1 MLVYLGTDLLAAW
14 GLNLEFGVAG
24 VANFAYIVLVAAGAY
39 LYAAFTLG
47 PPAAMGGFQ
56 QYIIGLRL
64 PVAVAVVAA
73 ALICGILGCLI
84 GVTGLKRLRADYQA
98 MVTLV
103 ISILATTVVGADI
116 GLFNG
121 DAGLSLIPN
130 PLASVDPGRRGWY
143 YVATVA
149 GVCVLGYLALR
160 RFTTGPLGRALRA
173 VREDEDTAIAVG
185 KNVVGLRL
193 MVQAVGGIY
202 AGLSGALLAG
212 FIGGW
217 SPSSWEYVETLALL
231 TAIIVGGLG
240 NDAGVLLGVVIVPVL
255 ILQGVQFLPQ
265 IKNSPQLADDLGWI
279 ILGLLTIAF
288 VVGRPQGLLP
298 ERRPRYG
305 GPGSATAS
313 LPAPA
318 AAPGPA
324 VAAVPGPAAPGL
336 AAPGPAVAAVPGP
349 AAPGLAAPGP
359 AMAAVPA
366 PAAPGPAMAAPGL
379 APAPVPASSSAPR
392 PAPGAAAAPAPGAA
406 AAAAA
411 RDLAPRPAGLAA
423 VVTGRLSR
431 PPAGGAPE
439 GAGPAPILAVEGLV
453 RHYGGVHAVDGA
465 SFTAAAGSITGL
477 IGPNGAGK
485 STVLG
490 LISGFARLGAGRITF
505 AGRDISP
512 LPAHRRVRL
521 GIARTFQLP
530 REFRALTTIENLLV
544 AAPGQRG
551 ESVAGVVAGRGLWRR
566 DEAGLVEQARALLG
580 LFGMAETADQRAGRL
595 SGGQKRMLEVMRAL
609 MTGPRLLLLD
619 EPMAGLAPALA
630 ERLETACQQ
639 LAGAGMSILLVEHE
653 LRAVERLCERVVV
666 MAQGKVISE
675 GRMAELRTRKEV
687 QDAYVAG

>member
-47 PPAAMGGFQ
+47 PPAAMGGYQ

-64 PVAVAVVAA
+64 PVAAAVVAA
-73 ALICGILGCLI
+73 ALICGVLGCLI

-103 ISILATTVVGADI
+103 ISILATTVAGADT

-121 DAGLSLIPN
+121 NAGLSLIPD
-130 PLASVDPGRRGWY
+130 PLASVDPAHRGWY

-149 GVCVLGYLALR
+149 VVCGLGYLALR
-160 RFTTGPLGRALRA
+160 RLTTGPLGRALRA

-193 MVQAVGGIY
+193 MVQAVGGVY

-240 NDAGVLLGVVIVPVL
+240 NDAGVLLGVAIVPVL

-265 IKNSPQLADDLGWI
+265 VKNSPQLAGDLGWI

-288 VVGRPQGLLP
+288 VFGRPQGLIP

-305 GPGSATAS
+305 GPSPAT
-313 LPAPA
+313 
-318 AAPGPA
+318 
-324 VAAVPGPAAPGL
+324 
-336 AAPGPAVAAVPGP
+336 
-349 AAPGLAAPGP
+349 
-359 AMAAVPA
+359 
-366 PAAPGPAMAAPGL
+366 
-379 APAPVPASSSAPR
+379 APAPGR
-392 PAPGAAAAPAPGAA
+392 AAAPAPGVATAPVAA
-406 AAAAA
+406 AAPASVSDLSATPDAAA
-411 RDLAPRPAGLAA
+411 GPGPAAVADPAALPAGLAA
-423 VVTGRLSR
+423 VVTVRPGS
-431 PPAGGAPE
+431 PPAGSPPG
-439 GAGPAPILAVEGLV
+439 GAGAAPILTVEGLV
-453 RHYGGVHAVDGA
+453 KRYGGVHAVDGA
-465 SFTAAAGSITGL
+465 SFTAATGSITGL

-490 LISGFARLGAGRITF
+490 LISGFVRPGAGRITF
-505 AGRDISP
+505 SGRDISS

-551 ESVAGVVAGRGLWRR
+551 ESAAGVAAGRRRWRR
-566 DEAGLVEQARALLG
+566 DEAELIEEARALLG
-580 LFGMAETADQRAGRL
+580 LFGMAGAADERAGHL

-609 MTGPRLLLLD
+609 MTRPRLLLLD
-619 EPMAGLAPALA
+619 EPMAGLAPGLA
-630 ERLETACQQ
+630 ERLEAACQQ
-639 LAGAGMSILLVEHE
+639 LTSAGMTILLVEHE
-653 LRAVERLCERVVV
+653 LRAVERLCEQVVV

-687 QDAYVAG
+687 QDAYVVG

>member
-24 VANFAYIVLVAAGAY
+24 VVNFAYIVLVAAGAY
-39 LYAAFTLG
+39 LYAVFTLG

-56 QYIIGLRL
+56 QYIIGGRL
-64 PVAVAVVAA
+64 PAAAAVALA
-73 ALICGILGCLI
+73 ALICGGLGCLI

-98 MVTLV
+98 MVMLV
-103 ISILATTVVGADI
+103 ISILATTIVGADT

-121 DAGLSLIPN
+121 NAGLSLIPN
-130 PLASVDPGRRGWY
+130 PLASVDPARRGWY
-143 YVATVA
+143 YVAVV
-149 GVCVLGYLALR
+149 GLVCTAGYLVLR

-173 VREDEDTAIAVG
+173 VREDEDAAISVG

-193 MVQAVGGIY
+193 AVQAVGGVY

-217 SPSSWEYVETLALL
+217 SPSAWGYVETLALL

-265 IKNSPQLADDLGWI
+265 IESAPQLAGDLGWI

-288 VVGRPQGLLP
+288 VFTRPQGLIP
-298 ERRPRYG
+298 ERRPHHDM
-305 GPGSATAS
+305 P
-313 LPAPA
+313 
-318 AAPGPA
+318 
-324 VAAVPGPAAPGL
+324 
-336 AAPGPAVAAVPGP
+336 
-349 AAPGLAAPGP
+349 
-359 AMAAVPA
+359 AVPA
-366 PAAPGPAMAAPGL
+366 DTGIPPAEAGAPL
-379 APAPVPASSSAPR
+379 ADAGVPALAV
-392 PAPGAAAAPAPGAA
+392 GAGS
-406 AAAAA
+406 
-411 RDLAPRPAGLAA
+411 AGLAA
-423 VVTGRLSR
+423 IIAVRPDASSARADPGDGGR
-431 PPAGGAPE
+431 
-439 GAGPAPILAVEGLV
+439 APILIVDGLV
-453 RHYGGVHAVDGA
+453 KRYGGVHAVDGA
-465 SFTAAAGSITGL
+465 SFTAAVGGITGL

-490 LISGFARLGAGRITF
+490 LVSGFVRPDAGRI
-505 AGRDISP
+505 ALDGRDVAA
-512 LPAHRRVRL
+512 LPAHRRARL
-521 GIARTFQLP
+521 GIVRTFQLP

-551 ESVAGVVAGRGLWRR
+551 ESAAGVAAGRWLWRR
-566 DEAGLVEQARALLG
+566 DEDELVEAAHGLLR
-580 LFGMAETADQRAGRL
+580 LFGMAEAADERAGRL

-609 MTGPRLLLLD
+609 MARPWLLLLD

-630 ERLETACQQ
+630 ERLEAACRQ

-653 LRAVERLCERVVV
+653 LGVVERLCETVVV
-666 MAQGKVISE
+666 MHQGKVISE

-687 QDAYVAG
+687 QDAYVVG

>member
-24 VANFAYIVLVAAGAY
+24 VANLAYIVLVAAGAY
-39 LYAAFTLG
+39 FYAAFTLG

-73 ALICGILGCLI
+73 ALICCVLGCLI

-98 MVTLV
+98 MVMLV
-103 ISILATTVVGADI
+103 ISILATTVVGADT

-121 DAGLSLIPN
+121 NAGLSLIPD
-130 PLASVDPGRRGWY
+130 PLASVDPARRGWY
-143 YVATVA
+143 FVATVA
-149 GVCVLGYLALR
+149 VVCALGYLVLR

-193 MVQAVGGIY
+193 MVQAVGGVY

-240 NDAGVLLGVVIVPVL
+240 NDAGVLLGVAIVPVL

-265 IKNSPQLADDLGWI
+265 VKNSPQLAGDLGWI

-288 VVGRPQGLLP
+288 VFGRPQGLIP

-305 GPGSATAS
+305 GPG
-313 LPAPA
+313 PAPAVVPDPA
-318 AAPGPA
+318 AAPG
-324 VAAVPGPAAPGL
+324 L
-336 AAPGPAVAAVPGP
+336 AE
-349 AAPGLAAPGP
+349 
-359 AMAAVPA
+359 M
-366 PAAPGPAMAAPGL
+366 
-379 APAPVPASSSAPR
+379 
-392 PAPGAAAAPAPGAA
+392 
-406 AAAAA
+406 
-411 RDLAPRPAGLAA
+411 PAGLAA
-423 VVTGRLSR
+423 VVTVR
-431 PPAGGAPE
+431 PGSPADGGAAGGA
-439 GAGPAPILAVEGLV
+439 GRAPILTVEGLV
-453 RHYGGVHAVDGA
+453 RRYGGVHAVDGA
-465 SFTAAAGSITGL
+465 SFTAATGSITGL

-490 LISGFARLGAGRITF
+490 LVSGFVRLGAGRISF
-505 AGRDISP
+505 SGRDISS

-551 ESVAGVVAGRGLWRR
+551 ESPAGVAAGRWRWRR
-566 DEAGLVEQARALLG
+566 DEDELIEEARALLG
-580 LFGMAETADQRAGRL
+580 LFGMAGAADEPAGHL

-609 MTGPRLLLLD
+609 MTRPRLLLLD

-630 ERLETACQQ
+630 ERLEAACQQ
-639 LAGAGMSILLVEHE
+639 LTGAGMSILLVEHE

>member
-24 VANFAYIVLVAAGAY
+24 VVNFAYIVLVAAGAY
-39 LYAAFTLG
+39 LYAVFTLG

-56 QYIIGLRL
+56 QYIIGARL
-64 PVAVAVVAA
+64 PVAAAVALA

-98 MVTLV
+98 MVMLV
-103 ISILATTVVGADI
+103 ISILATTIIGADT

-121 DAGLSLIPN
+121 NAGLSLIPN
-130 PLASVDPGRRGWY
+130 PLASVDPARRGWY
-143 YVATVA
+143 YVAVV
-149 GVCVLGYLALR
+149 GVVCAAGYLVLR

-173 VREDEDTAIAVG
+173 VRDDEDAAIAVG

-193 MVQAVGGIY
+193 AVQAVGGVY

-217 SPSSWEYVETLALL
+217 SPSAWEYVETLALL

-265 IKNSPQLADDLGWI
+265 IRSAPQLADDLGWI

-288 VVGRPQGLLP
+288 VFARPQGLIP
-298 ERRPRYG
+298 ERRPRLG
-305 GPGSATAS
+305 MPAVPEGAAALPIPPEKLAQAEGWAQAQGLAQADKLAQAGASAQAGGSAQAAGPG
-313 LPAPA
+313 
-318 AAPGPA
+318 
-324 VAAVPGPAAPGL
+324 GL
-336 AAPGPAVAAVPGP
+336 AAIIAVRAGVPLTPAI
-349 AAPGLAAPGP
+349 
-359 AMAAVPA
+359 
-366 PAAPGPAMAAPGL
+366 
-379 APAPVPASSSAPR
+379 
-392 PAPGAAAAPAPGAA
+392 
-406 AAAAA
+406 
-411 RDLAPRPAGLAA
+411 AGDG
-423 VVTGRLSR
+423 GR
-431 PPAGGAPE
+431 
-439 GAGPAPILAVEGLV
+439 APILIVDGLV
-453 RHYGGVHAVDGA
+453 KRYGGVHAVDGA
-465 SFTAAAGSITGL
+465 SFTAAAGGITGL

-490 LISGFARLGAGRITF
+490 LVSGFVRPDAGRITF
-505 AGRDISP
+505 DGRDVAA
-512 LPAHRRVRL
+512 LPAHRRARL
-521 GIARTFQLP
+521 GIVRTFQLP

-551 ESVAGVVAGRGLWRR
+551 ESAAGVAAGRWLWRR
-566 DEAGLVEQARALLG
+566 DEDELAEAARGLLR
-580 LFGMAETADQRAGRL
+580 LFGMAEAADQRAGRL
-595 SGGQKRMLEVMRAL
+595 SGGQKRLLEVMRAL
-609 MTGPRLLLLD
+609 MARPRLLLLD

-630 ERLETACQQ
+630 ERLEAACRQ

-653 LRAVERLCERVVV
+653 LGVVERLCETVVV

-687 QDAYVAG
+687 QDAYVVG

>member
-39 LYAAFTLG
+39 FYAAFTLG

-73 ALICGILGCLI
+73 ALICGVLGGLI

-98 MVTLV
+98 MVMLV
-103 ISILATTVVGADI
+103 ISILATTVVGADT

-121 DAGLSLIPN
+121 NAGLSLIPD
-130 PLASVDPGRRGWY
+130 PLASVDPARRGWY
-143 YVATVA
+143 FVATVA
-149 GVCVLGYLALR
+149 VICALGYLALR

-193 MVQAVGGIY
+193 MVQAVGGVY

-240 NDAGVLLGVVIVPVL
+240 NDAGVLLGVAIVPVL

-265 IKNSPQLADDLGWI
+265 VRNSPQLAGDLGWI

-288 VVGRPQGLLP
+288 VFGRPQGLIP
-298 ERRPRYG
+298 ERRPCYA
-305 GPGSATAS
+305 GPG
-313 LPAPA
+313 PAPA
-318 AAPGPA
+318 VVPDPVAAPGR
-324 VAAVPGPAAPGL
+324 AA
-336 AAPGPAVAAVPGP
+336 
-349 AAPGLAAPGP
+349 
-359 AMAAVPA
+359 M
-366 PAAPGPAMAAPGL
+366 
-379 APAPVPASSSAPR
+379 
-392 PAPGAAAAPAPGAA
+392 
-406 AAAAA
+406 
-411 RDLAPRPAGLAA
+411 PAGLAA
-423 VVTGRLSR
+423 VVTARSGSAADGGA
-431 PPAGGAPE
+431 AGGA
-439 GAGPAPILAVEGLV
+439 GRAPILTVEGLV
-453 RHYGGVHAVDGA
+453 RRYGGVHAVDGA
-465 SFTAAAGSITGL
+465 SFTAATGSITGL

-490 LISGFARLGAGRITF
+490 LVSGSVRLGAGRISF
-505 AGRDISP
+505 SGRDISS

-551 ESVAGVVAGRGLWRR
+551 ESPAGVAAGRWRWRR
-566 DEAGLVEQARALLG
+566 DEDELIEEARALLG
-580 LFGMAETADQRAGRL
+580 LFGMAEAADESAGHL

-609 MTGPRLLLLD
+609 MTRPRLLLLD

-630 ERLETACQQ
+630 ERLEAACLQ
-639 LAGAGMSILLVEHE
+639 LTSAGMSILLVEHE

>member
-24 VANFAYIVLVAAGAY
+24 VVNFAYIVLVAAGAY
-39 LYAAFTLG
+39 LYAVFTLG

-56 QYIIGLRL
+56 QYIIGARL
-64 PVAVAVVAA
+64 PVAAAIALA

-98 MVTLV
+98 MVMLV
-103 ISILATTVVGADI
+103 VSILATTIIGADT

-121 DAGLSLIPN
+121 NAGLSLIPN
-130 PLASVDPGRRGWY
+130 PLASVDPAHRGWY
-143 YVATVA
+143 YVAVV
-149 GVCVLGYLALR
+149 GVVCAAGYLVLR

-173 VREDEDTAIAVG
+173 VRDDQDAAIAVG

-193 MVQAVGGIY
+193 AVQAVGGVY

-217 SPSSWEYVETLALL
+217 SPSAWEYVETLALL

-240 NDAGVLLGVVIVPVL
+240 NDAGVLLGVVVVPVL

-265 IKNSPQLADDLGWI
+265 IKSAPQLADELGWI

-288 VVGRPQGLLP
+288 VFARPQGLIP
-298 ERRPRYG
+298 ERRPRLG
-305 GPGSATAS
+305 M
-313 LPAPA
+313 
-318 AAPGPA
+318 PA
-324 VAAVPGPAAPGL
+324 VPVGPAALPIPPAEAGAPSATPAKAGVLPEL
-336 AAPGPAVAAVPGP
+336 AQAEGPAQAAG
-349 AAPGLAAPGP
+349 
-359 AMAAVPA
+359 
-366 PAAPGPAMAAPGL
+366 
-379 APAPVPASSSAPR
+379 
-392 PAPGAAAAPAPGAA
+392 
-406 AAAAA
+406 
-411 RDLAPRPAGLAA
+411 PAGLAA
-423 VVTGRLSR
+423 IIAVR
-431 PPAGGAPE
+431 AGAPLTPAVL
-439 GAGPAPILAVEGLV
+439 GDGGRAPILIVDGLV
-453 RHYGGVHAVDGA
+453 KRYGGVHAVDGA
-465 SFTAAAGSITGL
+465 SFTAAAGGITGL

-490 LISGFARLGAGRITF
+490 LVSGFVRPDTGRITF
-505 AGRDISP
+505 DGRNVAA
-512 LPAHRRVRL
+512 LPAHRRARL
-521 GIARTFQLP
+521 GIVRTFQLP

-551 ESVAGVVAGRGLWRR
+551 ESAAGVAAGRWLWRR
-566 DEAGLVEQARALLG
+566 DEDELAEAARGLLR

-595 SGGQKRMLEVMRAL
+595 SGGQKRLLEVMRAL
-609 MTGPRLLLLD
+609 MARPRLLLLD

-630 ERLETACQQ
+630 ERLEAACRQ

-653 LRAVERLCERVVV
+653 LGVVERLCETVVV

-687 QDAYVAG
+687 QDAYVVG

>member
-24 VANFAYIVLVAAGAY
+24 VVNFAYIVLVAAGAY
-39 LYAAFTLG
+39 LYAVFTLG

-56 QYIIGLRL
+56 QYIIGARL
-64 PVAVAVVAA
+64 PVAAAVALAA
-73 ALICGILGCLI
+73 AICGILGCLI

-98 MVTLV
+98 MVMLV
-103 ISILATTVVGADI
+103 ISILATTIIGADT

-121 DAGLSLIPN
+121 NAGLSLIPN
-130 PLASVDPGRRGWY
+130 PLASVDPARRGWY
-143 YVATVA
+143 YVAVV
-149 GVCVLGYLALR
+149 GVVCAAGYLVLR

-173 VREDEDTAIAVG
+173 VRDDEDAAIAVG

-193 MVQAVGGIY
+193 AVQAVGGVY

-217 SPSSWEYVETLALL
+217 SPSAWEYVETLALL

-265 IKNSPQLADDLGWI
+265 IKSATQLADDLGWI

-288 VVGRPQGLLP
+288 VFARPQGLIP
-298 ERRPRYG
+298 ERRPRLGMPAVPVGAAGMPIPPAEAGVLPATPAEAG
-305 GPGSATAS
+305 GIAQAGGSAQ
-313 LPAPA
+313 A
-318 AAPGPA
+318 AG
-324 VAAVPGPAAPGL
+324 
-336 AAPGPAVAAVPGP
+336 
-349 AAPGLAAPGP
+349 
-359 AMAAVPA
+359 
-366 PAAPGPAMAAPGL
+366 
-379 APAPVPASSSAPR
+379 
-392 PAPGAAAAPAPGAA
+392 
-406 AAAAA
+406 
-411 RDLAPRPAGLAA
+411 PAGLAA
-423 VVTGRLSR
+423 IIAVR
-431 PPAGGAPE
+431 AGAPLIPAVL
-439 GAGPAPILAVEGLV
+439 GDGGRAPILIVDGLV
-453 RHYGGVHAVDGA
+453 KRYGGVHAVDGA

-490 LISGFARLGAGRITF
+490 LVSGFVRPDAGRITF
-505 AGRDISP
+505 DGRDVAA
-512 LPAHRRVRL
+512 LPAHRRARL
-521 GIARTFQLP
+521 GIVRTFQLP

-551 ESVAGVVAGRGLWRR
+551 ESAAGVVAGRWMWRR
-566 DEAGLVEQARALLG
+566 DEDELAEAARGLLR
-580 LFGMAETADQRAGRL
+580 LFGMAEAADQRAGRL
-595 SGGQKRMLEVMRAL
+595 SGGQKRLLEVMRAL
-609 MTGPRLLLLD
+609 MARPRLLLLD

-630 ERLETACQQ
+630 ERLEAACRQ

-653 LRAVERLCERVVV
+653 LGVVERLCETVVV

-675 GRMAELRTRKEV
+675 GQMAELRTRKEV
-687 QDAYVAG
+687 QDAYVVG

>member
-24 VANFAYIVLVAAGAY
+24 VVNFAYIVLVAAGAY

-47 PPAAMGGFQ
+47 PPAATGGFQ

-64 PVAVAVVAA
+64 PVVAAVVVA
-73 ALICGILGCLI
+73 ALICGVLGCLI
-84 GVTGLKRLRADYQA
+84 GITGLKRLRADYQA
-98 MVTLV
+98 MVMLV
-103 ISILATTVVGADI
+103 LSILATTVIGADT

-130 PLASVDPGRRGWY
+130 PLASVDPARRGWY
-143 YVATVA
+143 YVAVVA
-149 GVCVLGYLALR
+149 VVCAAGYLALR

-173 VREDEDTAIAVG
+173 VREDEDTATAVG

-193 MVQAVGGIY
+193 VVQAVGGVY

-240 NDAGVLLGVVIVPVL
+240 NDAGVLLGTVIVPVL

-265 IKNSPQLADDLGWI
+265 VKSAPQLTDDLGWI

-288 VVGRPQGLLP
+288 VFSRPQGLIP
-298 ERRPRYG
+298 ERRPRHG
-305 GPGSATAS
+305 

-318 AAPGPA
+318 MAGAA
-324 VAAVPGPAAPGL
+324 
-336 AAPGPAVAAVPGP
+336 
-349 AAPGLAAPGP
+349 
-359 AMAAVPA
+359 AAVPA
-366 PAAPGPAMAAPGL
+366 GTALPGP
-379 APAPVPASSSAPR
+379 
-392 PAPGAAAAPAPGAA
+392 AAAPAPAPAGPAA
-406 AAAAA
+406 VTGPA
-411 RDLAPRPAGLAA
+411 DLAAIITVRPAA
-423 VVTGRLSR
+423 R
-431 PPAGGAPE
+431 PPAPAGAAPGGGASGDAAPG
-439 GAGPAPILAVEGLV
+439 GAAPGGGRAPVLTVEGLA

-465 SFTAAAGSITGL
+465 SFTAATGSITGL

-490 LISGFARLGAGRITF
+490 LISGFVRLDAGRITF
-505 AGRDISP
+505 DGRDIGRV
-512 LPAHRRVRL
+512 PAHRRARL
-521 GIARTFQLP
+521 GIVRTFQLP

-544 AAPGQRG
+544 AAPRQRG
-551 ESVAGVVAGRGLWRR
+551 ESAAGVAAGRWLWRR
-566 DEAGLVEQARALLG
+566 DEEELVGRARALLAM
-580 LFGMAETADQRAGRL
+580 FGMAEAADERAGRL

-630 ERLETACQQ
+630 ERLEAACRQ

-653 LRAVERLCERVVV
+653 LRAVERLCEQVVV

-687 QDAYVAG
+687 QDAYVVG

>member
-24 VANFAYIVLVAAGAY
+24 VANLAYIVLVAAGAY
-39 LYAAFTLG
+39 FYAAFTLG

-73 ALICGILGCLI
+73 ALICCVLGCLI

-98 MVTLV
+98 MVMLV
-103 ISILATTVVGADI
+103 ISILATTVVGADT

-121 DAGLSLIPN
+121 NAGLSLIPD
-130 PLASVDPGRRGWY
+130 PLASVDPARRGWY
-143 YVATVA
+143 FVATVA
-149 GVCVLGYLALR
+149 VVCALGYLVLR

-193 MVQAVGGIY
+193 MVQAVGGVY

-240 NDAGVLLGVVIVPVL
+240 NDAGVLLGVAIVPVL

-265 IKNSPQLADDLGWI
+265 VKNSPQLAGDLGWI

-288 VVGRPQGLLP
+288 VFGRPQGLIP

-305 GPGSATAS
+305 GPG
-313 LPAPA
+313 PAPAVVPDPA
-318 AAPGPA
+318 AAPG
-324 VAAVPGPAAPGL
+324 L
-336 AAPGPAVAAVPGP
+336 AE
-349 AAPGLAAPGP
+349 
-359 AMAAVPA
+359 M
-366 PAAPGPAMAAPGL
+366 
-379 APAPVPASSSAPR
+379 
-392 PAPGAAAAPAPGAA
+392 
-406 AAAAA
+406 
-411 RDLAPRPAGLAA
+411 PAGLAA
-423 VVTGRLSR
+423 VVTVR
-431 PPAGGAPE
+431 PGSPADGGAAGGA
-439 GAGPAPILAVEGLV
+439 GRAPILTVEGLV
-453 RHYGGVHAVDGA
+453 RRYGGVHAVDGA

-490 LISGFARLGAGRITF
+490 LVSGFVRLGAGRISF
-505 AGRDISP
+505 SGRDISS

-551 ESVAGVVAGRGLWRR
+551 ESPAGVAAGRWRWRR
-566 DEAGLVEQARALLG
+566 DEDELIEEARALLG
-580 LFGMAETADQRAGRL
+580 LFGMAGAADEPAGHL

-609 MTGPRLLLLD
+609 MTRPRLLLLD

-630 ERLETACQQ
+630 ERLEAACQQ
-639 LAGAGMSILLVEHE
+639 LTGAGMSILLVEHE

>member
-24 VANFAYIVLVAAGAY
+24 VVNFAYIVLVAAGAY
-39 LYAAFTLG
+39 LYAVFTLG

-56 QYIIGLRL
+56 QYIIGARL
-64 PVAVAVVAA
+64 PVAAAVALA
-73 ALICGILGCLI
+73 ALICGGLGCLI

-98 MVTLV
+98 MVMLV
-103 ISILATTVVGADI
+103 ISILATTIIGADT

-121 DAGLSLIPN
+121 NAGLSLIPN
-130 PLASVDPGRRGWY
+130 PLASVDPAHRGWY
-143 YVATVA
+143 YVAVV
-149 GVCVLGYLALR
+149 GVVCAAGYLVLR
-160 RFTTGPLGRALRA
+160 RFTTGPFGRVLRA
-173 VREDEDTAIAVG
+173 VREDEDAAVAVG

-193 MVQAVGGIY
+193 AVQAVGGVY

-217 SPSSWEYVETLALL
+217 SPSAWEYVETLALL

-265 IKNSPQLADDLGWI
+265 INSAPQLTGDLGWI

-288 VVGRPQGLLP
+288 VFARPQGLIP
-298 ERRPRYG
+298 ERRPRLG
-305 GPGSATAS
+305 VPAVPAEAGA
-313 LPAPA
+313 APA
-318 AAPGPA
+318 RLPGGA
-324 VAAVPGPAAPGL
+324 GADVPGPAGL
-336 AAPGPAVAAVPGP
+336 ASISAVRAGAPLTRAVPG
-349 AAPGLAAPGP
+349 
-359 AMAAVPA
+359 
-366 PAAPGPAMAAPGL
+366 
-379 APAPVPASSSAPR
+379 
-392 PAPGAAAAPAPGAA
+392 
-406 AAAAA
+406 
-411 RDLAPRPAGLAA
+411 AG
-423 VVTGRLSR
+423 
-431 PPAGGAPE
+431 
-439 GAGPAPILAVEGLV
+439 GPAPILIVDGLV
-453 RHYGGVHAVDGA
+453 KRYGGVHAVDGA
-465 SFTAAAGSITGL
+465 SFTAAAGGITGL

-490 LISGFARLGAGRITF
+490 LVSGFVRPDAGRITF
-505 AGRDISP
+505 DGRDVAV
-512 LPAHRRVRL
+512 LPAHRRARL
-521 GIARTFQLP
+521 GIVRTFQLP

-551 ESVAGVVAGRGLWRR
+551 ESAAGVAAGRWRWRR
-566 DEAGLVEQARALLG
+566 DEDELAEVARGLLRQ
-580 LFGMAETADQRAGRL
+580 FGMAEAADERAGRL

-609 MTGPRLLLLD
+609 MARPRLLLLD

-630 ERLETACQQ
+630 ERLEAACRQ

-653 LRAVERLCERVVV
+653 LGVVERLCETVVV

-687 QDAYVAG
+687 QDAYVVG

>member
-1 MLVYLGTDLLAAW
+1 
-14 GLNLEFGVAG
+14 VAG

-64 PVAVAVVAA
+64 PVAAAVAAA
-73 ALICGILGCLI
+73 ALICGVLGCLI

-103 ISILATTVVGADI
+103 ISILATTVVGADT

-121 DAGLSLIPN
+121 NAGLSLIPD
-130 PLASVDPGRRGWY
+130 PLASVDPARRGWY

-149 GVCVLGYLALR
+149 VVCALGYLVLR

-173 VREDEDTAIAVG
+173 VREDEDTAIAAG
-185 KNVVGLRL
+185 QNVVGLRL
-193 MVQAVGGIY
+193 MVQAVGGVY

-231 TAIIVGGLG
+231 TAIIAGGLG
-240 NDAGVLLGVVIVPVL
+240 SDAGVLLGVAIVPVL

-265 IKNSPQLADDLGWI
+265 VQSSPQLADDLGWI
-279 ILGLLTIAF
+279 VLGLLTIAF
-288 VVGRPQGLLP
+288 VFGRPQGLIP

-305 GPGSATAS
+305 GPG
-313 LPAPA
+313 
-318 AAPGPA
+318 PA
-324 VAAVPGPAAPGL
+324 VAAVP
-336 AAPGPAVAAVPGP
+336 
-349 AAPGLAAPGP
+349 
-359 AMAAVPA
+359 
-366 PAAPGPAMAAPGL
+366 
-379 APAPVPASSSAPR
+379 R
-392 PAPGAAAAPAPGAA
+392 AAAAPAPTTAPAPVAA
-406 AAAAA
+406 S
-411 RDLAPRPAGLAA
+411 APLGA
-423 VVTGRLSR
+423 VVTVRPSS
-431 PPAGGAPE
+431 PPAGGAPG
-439 GAGPAPILAVEGLV
+439 GAGRAPILIVEGLV

-465 SFTAAAGSITGL
+465 SFTAATGSITGL

-490 LISGFARLGAGRITF
+490 LVSGFVRLGAGRISF
-505 AGRDISP
+505 SGRDISS

-551 ESVAGVVAGRGLWRR
+551 ESAAGVAAGRWRWRR
-566 DEAGLVEQARALLG
+566 DEDELVEEARALLG
-580 LFGMAETADQRAGRL
+580 LFGMAEAADERAGHL

-609 MTGPRLLLLD
+609 MTRPRLLLLD

-630 ERLETACQQ
+630 ERLEAACRQ
-639 LAGAGMSILLVEHE
+639 LTGAGMTILLVEHE
-653 LRAVERLCERVVV
+653 LRAVERLCEQVVV